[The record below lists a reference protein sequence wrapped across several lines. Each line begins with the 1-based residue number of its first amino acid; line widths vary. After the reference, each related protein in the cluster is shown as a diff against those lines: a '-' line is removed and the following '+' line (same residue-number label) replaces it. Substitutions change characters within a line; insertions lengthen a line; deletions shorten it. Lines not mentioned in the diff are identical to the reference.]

1 MLYVSTGESMTLI
14 DSKPLRLSALA
25 VAAAGAIYGLAV
37 NSAPVRIWEGPASP
51 AGRAEPPGPVTI
63 LPICAS
69 GWRCAADSADL
80 LWCSCQMPR
89 RTP

>member
-1 MLYVSTGESMTLI
+1 MSVI

-25 VAAAGAIYGLAV
+25 VAAAGAIYGLAA
-37 NSAPVRIWEGPASP
+37 NSAPVRLWERPAAP
-51 AGRAEPPGPVTI
+51 AERAEPPGPVTI

-80 LWCSCQMPR
+80 LWCSCQMPKR
-89 RTP
+89 GEP